1 MYLIFGNIELDLNS
15 DKAFTIFWIRNL
27 NNTVPPSYIIYHM
40 GKYLHYWFQRK
51 KYLFLRH
58 IKTFFIK
65 PIALHHYISFRVI
78 NQQAV
83 LRKILFVV
91 KYVYQATNSV
101 ELLDNVF
108 VMLNAHWYKCI
119 ENWKQFITNYH
130 NLGIYQLSMMIIN
143 YLKISNSVMNIIS
156 ILY

>member
-1 MYLIFGNIELDLNS
+1 MWENVYSIGSKEKS
-15 DKAFTIFWIRNL
+15 
-27 NNTVPPSYIIYHM
+27 
-40 GKYLHYWFQRK
+40 
-51 KYLFLRH
+51 LFLWH

-101 ELLDNVF
+101 ELLDTVF
-108 VMLNAHWYKCI
+108 VMLHAYWYKCLILGEHWLKNDI

-130 NLGIYQLSMMIIN
+130 NLGIYQFSMMIIN
-143 YLKISNSVMNIIS
+143 YLKISNSVINIIS